1 MRFELSQAGGRC
13 EFLGFDVDPRYAKA
27 MTALGWE
34 QAGDGWRRVIA
45 CQVAAAEKALANHR
59 RFMLP
64 VLRQATGED
73 PVPWQDA
80 LVEVA
85 RRFAAAGDVDWF
97 LGGSCALAVRGAPVS
112 PHDLDLIVSEADS
125 VRVGDLLA
133 DGILEPVAT
142 GEWPLSAWWGRAFL
156 HARVEWAGGM
166 TAACD
171 DPDVTD
177 FGPAAAR
184 QLETVAWRG
193 WQVRVPPLYLQ
204 RAVSERRGL
213 TARVAMIDDLIDAGR
228 KSPARLTGPTA
239 SLRRRER
246 R

>member
-13 EFLGFDVDPRYAKA
+13 EFLGFDVDPRYAEA
-27 MTALGWE
+27 MEALGWE
-34 QAGDGWRRVIA
+34 QAGDGWRRAIA
-45 CQVAAAEKALANHR
+45 CQVAAAEQALANHR

-73 PVPWQDA
+73 PAPWQDA

-85 RRFAAAGDVDWF
+85 GRFAAAGDVDWF
-97 LGGSCALAVRGAPVS
+97 LGGSGALAVRGAPVT

-142 GEWPLSAWWGRAFL
+142 GEWPLSVWWGRAFL

-171 DPDVTD
+171 DPDATD
-177 FGPAAAR
+177 FGPSAAR

-193 WQVRVPPLYLQ
+193 WQFRVPPLYLQ

-213 TARVAMIDDLIDAGR
+213 MARVAMIDDLIDTGPE
-228 KSPARLTGPTA
+228 SPARLTGPTA